1 MGLSTSSISPSSA
14 TDLGGL
20 TLTLLGDISVADSQP
35 LCHLLVHNHGSVL
48 RHRPD
53 GELGI
58 AGGAELVRNHHVERS
73 FECLGDNAGDGDPTA
88 RNPEDEERRISRNE
102 PHRSDGRREALAS
115 FCPVAIPH
123 ATRLLRRAV
132 PSVLV
137 PKLLLVAN
145 PSASGLT
152 GGLFRDVMAIL
163 NEHYGVEPTWP
174 LNPGETRKEVA
185 AAAESGYDA
194 VVAMGGDGVVHHV
207 ANSLFG
213 SATALG
219 IIPAGTTNVLA
230 RILDVPSKPRKAAQA
245 LATWSPIP
253 TAMLEVTADGVATE
267 YATFALGIGFDADV
281 VEIAEQ
287 RPYSKARFGGIHYA
301 RTAVGRLL
309 AAWRNRHADLR
320 VDCDGQRLDAL
331 AVLAQVHGPY
341 TYFGKVPLHI
351 TGGDGGL
358 AAMAAEDLAVHRS
371 TELFTR
377 AVLRRRIPER
387 LGVRVWVDF
396 ERLTIEA
403 DPPARYQADGELLGI
418 AHHLD
423 VTPVPDAIRV
433 LRAPDDAQ
441 S

>member
-1 MGLSTSSISPSSA
+1 
-14 TDLGGL
+14 
-20 TLTLLGDISVADSQP
+20 
-35 LCHLLVHNHGSVL
+35 
-48 RHRPD
+48 
-53 GELGI
+53 
-58 AGGAELVRNHHVERS
+58 VRNHHVERS

-88 RNPEDEERRISRNE
+88 RNPEDEERRISQNE
-102 PHRSDGRREALAS
+102 PRRNDGRREALAS

-152 GGLFRDVMAIL
+152 GGLFREVMAIL
-163 NEHYGVEPTWP
+163 NGHYDVEPTWP
-174 LNPGETRKEVA
+174 LNPGETRREVA
-185 AAAESGYDA
+185 AAAESGYDT

-207 ANSLFG
+207 ANSLVG
-213 SATALG
+213 SDTALG

-245 LATWSPIP
+245 LATWSSIP

-320 VDCDGQRLDAL
+320 VDCDGERLDAL

-358 AAMAAEDLAVHRS
+358 AAMAAEDLAIHRS

-403 DPPARYQADGELLGI
+403 DPPARYQADGEFLGI

-423 VTPVPDAIRV
+423 VTPVQDAIRV
-433 LRAPDDAQ
+433 LRAPDNAQ